1 MYEINYKA
9 GFVTICGVS
18 NVGKSTLLNLL
29 LNTKLSIVSP
39 KPKTTRYHL
48 KGILTTN
55 SYQIIFVD
63 TPGYLKPANHLE
75 KIMKSEALKAIED
88 DADILILLVEPDIKI
103 FQEKFEFFK
112 FVSEIKKPLL
122 VAINKIDIYSEE
134 IRKEFRENL
143 KPIFGGREIIEISAL
158 KKINTDI
165 LLKKIIDLLPQS
177 PPYYY
182 DDILSDRWERYF
194 VSEMIREKIFENYYD
209 EIPYSTAVEIIEF
222 KENEDPV
229 YIYANIYVSK
239 KSHKPIIIG
248 KSGNAITKLRVEA
261 QKSIEDF
268 LNKKVKLELFV
279 KVRENWMDDPL
290 FVDNLFKEYR

>member
-122 VAINKIDIYSEE
+122 VAINKIDIYSEK

-143 KPIFGGREIIEISAL
+143 KPVFGEREIIEISAL

-165 LLKKIIDLLPQS
+165 LLQKIIEILPQS

-222 KENEDPV
+222 KENKEPV

-261 QKSIEDF
+261 QKSIEEF

>member
-55 SYQIIFVD
+55 SHQIIFVD

-75 KIMKSEALKAIED
+75 KIMKSEALKAIEE

-122 VAINKIDIYSEE
+122 VAINKIDIYSEK

-143 KPIFGGREIIEISAL
+143 KPVFGEREIIEISAL

-165 LLKKIIDLLPQS
+165 LLKKIIELLPQS

-222 KENEDPV
+222 KENEEPV

>member
-55 SYQIIFVD
+55 SHQIIFVD

-122 VAINKIDIYSEE
+122 VAINKIDIYSEK

-143 KPIFGGREIIEISAL
+143 KTVFGEREIIEISAL

-165 LLKKIIDLLPQS
+165 LLQKIIDLLPQS

-194 VSEMIREKIFENYYD
+194 ASEMIREKIFENYYD

-222 KENEDPV
+222 RENEDPV

-248 KSGNAITKLRVEA
+248 KSGNAITKLKVEA
-261 QKSIEDF
+261 QKSIEEF

-279 KVRENWMDDPL
+279 KVRENWMDDQL

>member
-75 KIMKSEALKAIED
+75 KIMKSEALKAIEE

-122 VAINKIDIYSEE
+122 VAINKIDIYSEK

-143 KPIFGGREIIEISAL
+143 KPVFGEREIIEISAL

-165 LLKKIIDLLPQS
+165 LLQKIIDLLPQS

-222 KENEDPV
+222 KENEEPV